1 MKTLSTNSLV
11 SICIATLFLAL
22 IFIAPEAHALPT
34 NNFLD
39 QVVDTYQTKTSA
51 WEGVLRNYALRLFW
65 ILAAIEFTWS
75 SIKLAIKGADIS
87 EFFAELL
94 NRIMYIGVFLTLLL
108 NSSNWSTAIVNSF
121 RQAASAAVSAA
132 GGTPGIQPSNVL
144 DAGWSILKQVVA
156 SMRFWDQGDLILI
169 ALAAIVIL
177 IGFAIMTALLICA
190 LVESY
195 MVISSGVIL
204 MGFGGSQWTNEFA
217 TNTIRYAVSV
227 GAKLFMTQLVI
238 GLGESMLL
246 DWSAQ
251 MQAGDIS
258 IDDVMMIAAASLVFV
273 AITKVIPEMVQ
284 GLISGSSLATGGALS
299 GMVAEAI
306 GTMAAVSAGLASGG
320 ASSAVG
326 AAAVTQGSYN
336 LASESLKSNPGYQRG
351 SARSHFAAL
360 TGEAIKGSVSHMGE
374 NLGQRFRGEIRHGNV
389 GSQVGYSMNQEAAKL
404 RELRQGGQQ
413 TSSSTPGS
421 GSGKS
426 NSNAADGTANRL
438 YPQPED

>member
-1 MKTLSTNSLV
+1 MKKLSTESLL
-11 SICIATLFLAL
+11 CIGMALLLA
-22 IFIAPEAHALPT
+22 IFVLAPESQALPT

-39 QVVDTYQTKTSA
+39 EVVNTYQSKTSA
-51 WEGVLRNYALRLFW
+51 WEGVLRNFALRLFW

-108 NSSNWSTAIVNSF
+108 NSSAWSTAIVDSF

-132 GGTPGIQPSNVL
+132 GGTPGISPSNVL
-144 DAGWSILKQVVA
+144 DAGWLILKQVVA
-156 SMRFWDQGDLILI
+156 SMRFWQSGDLILI

-177 IGFAIMTALLICA
+177 IGFALMTALLICA

-238 GLGESMLL
+238 GLGESLLL

-251 MQAGDIS
+251 MQAGDFG

-284 GLISGSSLATGGALS
+284 GLISGSSFATGGALS

-306 GTMAAVSAGLASGG
+306 GTTAAVSAGLASGG
-320 ASSAVG
+320 ASSAAG
-326 AAAVTQGSYN
+326 AAAVAHGSYN
-336 LASESLKSNPGYQRG
+336 LASETLKSDPNYQRG
-351 SARSHFAAL
+351 SSRAHFAAL
-360 TGEAIKGSVSHMGE
+360 TGEAIKGTVSHIGG
-374 NLGQRFRGEIRHGNV
+374 NLGQRFRGEIRHGNP
-389 GSQVGYSMNQEAAKL
+389 GAQVGYSMNQEAAKL
-404 RELRQGGQQ
+404 RELRQGEQQ
-413 TSSSTPGS
+413 TSRATQASSS
-421 GSGKS
+421 A
-426 NSNAADGTANRL
+426 NSNRKGGSTSANRL